1 MSNNNKS
8 PLTNIEQN
16 DLQARVDRVRAYLK
30 QSTSAWLSIAS
41 ECYSAKQKLKQLAYE
56 KFVIECGFTTSVADK
71 LVKIG
76 SCPVLHTEDKLPLVS
91 SAEGWTVLY
100 ELSKLDQ
107 KQISNLLDVVADNN
121 EKKLTRE
128 LIHNFANNK
137 PLDAKRLV
145 VASIELDEVKLKS
158 MSFEQFNEVQNRINA
173 LKSEIDR
180 INAGFVLKSRNKTV
194 TKISDLAR
202 ANSNA
207 MIVKTAA

>member
-1 MSNNNKS
+1 MTNNNS
-8 PLTNIEQN
+8 GALSDIEVTDIQ
-16 DLQARVDRVRAYLK
+16 LRVSRVRAYIK
-30 QSTSAWLSIAS
+30 QSTSAWLSIGS
-41 ECYSAKQKLKQLAYE
+41 EFFSAKEKLKQLAYE
-56 KFVIECGFTTSVADK
+56 KFVIDCGFTTSVADK

-76 SCPVLHTEDKLPLVS
+76 SCGILHMEASLPLVS

-100 ELSKLDQ
+100 ELSKLEQ
-107 KQISNLLDVVADNN
+107 KQINNLLEVVANDN

-145 VASIELDEVKLKS
+145 VASIELDEAKLKS
-158 MSFEQFNEVQNRINA
+158 MSFEQFNEVQKRINA

-180 INAGFVLKSRNKTV
+180 INAGFILKSRNKTV

>member
-1 MSNNNKS
+1 MTNSNPALS
-8 PLTNIEQN
+8 NIELN
-16 DLQARVDRVRAYLK
+16 DIQSRVDRVRGYLK
-30 QSTSAWLSIAS
+30 QSTSAWLSIGI
-41 ECYSAKQKLKQLAYE
+41 EFNNAKTKLKQLAFE
-56 KFVIECGFTTSVADK
+56 KFVIDCGFTTSVADK

-76 SCPVLHTEDKLPLVS
+76 SCAVLHTEDKLPLVS

-107 KQISNLLDVVADNN
+107 KQINNLLDVVANDN

-128 LIHNFANNK
+128 LIHNFVNNK

-158 MSFEQFNEVQNRINA
+158 MSFEQFNEVQKRINA

-207 MIVKTAA
+207 IIVKTAA